1 MCGVRK
7 GLAQV
12 CSECSR
18 ALGGLWDAA
27 LGESNRFNL
36 MPIIEK
42 EATILIYGCV
52 CVVGGEEQTMQCLQS
67 DIFGRA

>member
-1 MCGVRK
+1 
-7 GLAQV
+7 
-12 CSECSR
+12 
-18 ALGGLWDAA
+18 
-27 LGESNRFNL
+27 

-67 DIFGRA
+67 DIFGRGMTKVAEWQW